1 MRCTVP
7 RQHAYALEVRH
18 DCIDTF
24 QTFLSFIIRQC
35 QERLVNTDRLRLM
48 HLMRHDEPLVADA
61 QLLTQQGAVLMDSL
75 SVVATIAVDIKLAI
89 ASCAETSLSRRAER
103 HNILVQVKVE

>member
-1 MRCTVP
+1 
-7 RQHAYALEVRH
+7 
-18 DCIDTF
+18 
-24 QTFLSFIIRQC
+24 
-35 QERLVNTDRLRLM
+35 
-48 HLMRHDEPLVADA
+48 MRHDEPLVADA
-61 QLLTQQGAVLMDSL
+61 QHLTQQSAVLMDSL